1 MTRIINGLNTAC
13 SPRFTEVLMRV
24 CLLALND
31 LSEVLASFRV
41 IKHRASHDRLF
52 AGFPSDTLRVTLH
65 SEWVFLVFDE

>member
-1 MTRIINGLNTAC
+1 
-13 SPRFTEVLMRV
+13 MRV